1 MPRVIYRNS
10 RRSVYEVIDGE
21 RDYQDNNFG
30 DNPHSVTEFLTF
42 MQHYLSTAVTKVSTT
57 KGDTCALDEVRKI
70 TALGVVCM
78 EQNGF
83 RNRVSK

>member
-1 MPRVIYRNS
+1 MPKVKYNHPRQA
-10 RRSVYEVIDGE
+10 VYEVVDGE
-21 RDYQDNNFG
+21 RNYQDDTFG
-30 DNPHSVTEFLTF
+30 DNPHSVTEFLTY
-42 MQHYLSTAVTKVSTT
+42 MQHYLSLAITKVSTT

-83 RNRVSK
+83 RRRQ